1 MNSPLNHLFLNHKQR
16 DECQQGYLSIGN
28 FDGVHLGHQRILS
41 RLVSTS
47 REAKAPSIVL
57 TFEPHPV
64 SILAPQFTPER
75 LTTLEKKKE
84 LIRDLGV
91 DHVLALPVNREF
103 LELSPREFFEQ
114 VILDLFQAK
123 GLVEGPN
130 FFFGKD
136 RKGNPELLDKM
147 CREHGMSLEI
157 VEPEQSGDQM
167 ISSTLIRNRIMDGE
181 IDQASVLLGRYYSI
195 EGVVT
200 KGEQRG
206 KGLGFPTANLDQI
219 PVLLPSDGV
228 YAGFTILDGNRY
240 PVALNIGPN
249 PTFQDENR
257 KIEAHLLNFQGDLY
271 HSTLEIYIVKK
282 VRSIKT
288 FSSADQLIT
297 QIQKDKSLVEEIIDH
312 TET

>member
-1 MNSPLNHLFLNHKQR
+1 MNSPLDHLFLNHKQR
-16 DECQQGYLSIGN
+16 EDCQQGYLSIGN
-28 FDGVHLGHQRILS
+28 FDGVHLGHQSILS

-47 REAKAPSIVL
+47 REAKSPSVVL

-84 LIRDLGV
+84 LIRNLGV

-103 LELSPREFFEQ
+103 LELSPVEFFDQ
-114 VILDLFQAK
+114 VIRDQFQAN

-147 CREHGMSLEI
+147 CQENGMTLEI
-157 VEPEQSGDQM
+157 VKPEQSGEQM
-167 ISSTLIRNRIMDGE
+167 ISSTLIRKLIIDGE
-181 IDQASVLLGRYYSI
+181 LTEVRELLGRYYSF
-195 EGVVT
+195 EGIVT
-200 KGEQRG
+200 KGDQRG
-206 KGLGFPTANLDQI
+206 KGLGFPTANLEQI
-219 PVLLPSDGV
+219 PVLIPSDGV
-228 YAGFTILDGNRY
+228 YAGFTELGGKRY

-249 PTFQDENR
+249 PTFEDEKR

-271 HSTLEIYIVKK
+271 HSPLEIFIVRK

-288 FSSADQLIT
+288 FSSADQLIE
-297 QIQKDKSLVEEIIDH
+297 QIQKDKSLVEEIIDQLKK
-312 TET
+312 